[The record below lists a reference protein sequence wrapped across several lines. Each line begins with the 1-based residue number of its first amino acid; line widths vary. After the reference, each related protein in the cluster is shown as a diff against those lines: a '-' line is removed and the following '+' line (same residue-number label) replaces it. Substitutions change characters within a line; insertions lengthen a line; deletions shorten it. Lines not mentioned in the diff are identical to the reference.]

1 MRSPEVRVRMAPSP
15 TGLLHVG
22 NVRTAIFNWLLAR
35 HHHGSFIL
43 RIEDTD
49 RSRLVEGSAE
59 SIQET
64 LRWMGLDWDEG
75 PGVGGE
81 YGPYVQ
87 SERKDIYIRYAEQ
100 LLADGRAYR
109 CYCSEERLRTLRAEQ
124 AARGEPTRYDRRCRY
139 LSKEE
144 RSQLESSG
152 APSVVRFATPLEGTI
167 GFVDAL
173 RGPLTYDLSAETDF
187 IMLKS
192 DGFPPYHFAVVVDDH
207 LMRISHVIRGDEYIS
222 STWQDLLLFDAL
234 GWQPPQFVHT
244 SQILAP
250 DRSRLSK
257 RHGATAVLEFREA
270 GFLPEALFN
279 YLALLG
285 ASYSGAREV
294 FSREELVQV
303 FDIDKLHPTP
313 GVFDRTKLEWM
324 NQHYIN
330 HILSLD
336 EVAQSCLPYLEA
348 AGLVTEATPRE
359 YVREVVDL
367 VKDRIRLLPEVVDL
381 TEFFF
386 REPSPAAADLAG
398 KKLAPEQAQAAI
410 EQAVLRL
417 EALPSWDEAE
427 MEQSMRA
434 LAEELGLKAGVLF
447 MSLRVALTGRTVSP
461 GLFETMRVLGRDV
474 SLRRLRDALPVLSP
488 S

>member
-35 HHHGSFIL
+35 HHGGSFIL

-49 RSRLVEGSAE
+49 RNRLVPGSVD
-59 SIQET
+59 SIQQT

-81 YGPYVQ
+81 YGPYIQ
-87 SERKDIYIRYAEQ
+87 SERKEIYGRYAAQ
-100 LLADGRAYR
+100 LLAEGKAYR
-109 CYCSEERLRTLRAEQ
+109 CYCTEERLTALRSEQ
-124 AARGEPTRYDRRCRY
+124 AARGEPTRYDRHCRY
-139 LSKEE
+139 LSGQE
-144 RSQLESSG
+144 REALEASG
-152 APSVVRFATPLEGTI
+152 ASSVVRFATPLEGTI
-167 GFVDAL
+167 GFSDAL

-187 IMLKS
+187 IILKS

-234 GWQPPQFVHT
+234 GWSTPTFVHT

-257 RHGATAVLEFREA
+257 RHGATAVLEFREL

-285 ASYSGAREV
+285 ASYSAVQEV
-294 FSREELVQV
+294 FSRGELIRL
-303 FDIDKLHPTP
+303 FDVDKLHPTP
-313 GVFDRTKLEWM
+313 GIFDRTKLEWM

-330 HILSLD
+330 RVLSLD
-336 EVAQSCLPYLEA
+336 DVSDRCRPYLRD
-348 AGLVTEATPRE
+348 AGLVTDETPGQ
-359 YVREVVDL
+359 YVRAVVDL
-367 VKDRIRLLPEVVDL
+367 VKDRIRLLPEVVEL

-386 REPSPAAADLAG
+386 REPSPQPLDLMG
-398 KKLAPEQAQAAI
+398 KKLSPAEAGETLEKALQRLQSLPEWS
-410 EQAVLRL
+410 E
-417 EALPSWDEAE
+417 EA
-427 MEQSMRA
+427 MEQQMRT

-447 MSLRVALTGRTVSP
+447 MLLRVALTGRTVSP
-461 GLFETMRVLGRDV
+461 GLFETMRVLGRET
-474 SLRRLRDALPVLSP
+474 SLRRLGSAGSVLAAA
-488 S
+488 